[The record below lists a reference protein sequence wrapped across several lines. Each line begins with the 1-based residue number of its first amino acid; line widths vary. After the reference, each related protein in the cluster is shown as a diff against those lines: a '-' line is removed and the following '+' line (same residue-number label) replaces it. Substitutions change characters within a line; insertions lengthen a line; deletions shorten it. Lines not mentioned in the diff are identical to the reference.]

1 MLFFNLKNINFTVL
15 FFSLFLFSQSG
26 LNSVYRYVEDFLES
40 LNLDPSLAAYR
51 NKELGGFLAG
61 IAGDNV
67 GMPYEFRFI
76 KNREDLVVP
85 YMLPNKFIHDQETD
99 DGRYAQ
105 VCAAGIFSDDTSMGL
120 CFGKAIV
127 DYKIHLNNKRVA
139 NYFCRWLESSVEDNF
154 YSALSFDGCIF
165 SDCGVTIR
173 SVLNRYRESGQLYP
187 EENRMT
193 NGCLMRNY
201 PSLIGSKSL
210 EEAIYLSR
218 LQTSVTHANPS
229 ILNMSSLL
237 TSVCWNLL
245 QHDISLS
252 KDIIVDTII
261 NDQSGDPLIER
272 YVKPMIIYFQKVGF
286 DNLHNLRLI
295 EKTDAL
301 ALEIFGKNSWPEFFG
316 DEISKFH
323 GKYLISSS
331 GCCGSTFVAAIWSV
345 LSTKS
350 LNDSLFLAAS
360 LGDDADTVASITGN
374 ISGTIY
380 GVKNLLLLT
389 QDCCSWF
396 SVLQFQ
402 DKILDL
408 YLMLINKQNIVASYV
423 SDDFSTTSSD
433 SENLEDNSAFT
444 REPSCWHN

>member
-1 MLFFNLKNINFTVL
+1 MLFFNLQSINFTVL

-26 LNSVYRYVEDFLES
+26 LNSVYHYVEDFLES
-40 LNLDPSLAAYR
+40 LNLDASSLYSR

-61 IAGDNV
+61 IAGDNI

-76 KNREDLVVP
+76 KNREDLVIP
-85 YMLPNKFIHDQETD
+85 YMLPNKFVHDPETD
-99 DGRYAQ
+99 DGKYAQ
-105 VCAAGIFSDDTSMGL
+105 VCGAGIFSDDTSMGL

-127 DYKIHLNNKRVA
+127 DYKIHLNKNRVA

-173 SVLNRYRESGQLYP
+173 SVLNRYRESGRLYP

-201 PSLIGSKSL
+201 PCIIGSKTL

-245 QHDISLS
+245 QHDISAS

-272 YVKPMIIYFQKVGF
+272 YVKPMILFFQKIGF
-286 DNLHNLRLI
+286 DNLESLRLV
-295 EKTDAL
+295 EKTDSL
-301 ALEIFGKNSWPEFFG
+301 AFEIFW
-316 DEISKFH
+316 
-323 GKYLISSS
+323 
-331 GCCGSTFVAAIWSV
+331 
-345 LSTKS
+345 
-350 LNDSLFLAAS
+350 
-360 LGDDADTVASITGN
+360 
-374 ISGTIY
+374 
-380 GVKNLLLLT
+380 
-389 QDCCSWF
+389 
-396 SVLQFQ
+396 
-402 DKILDL
+402 
-408 YLMLINKQNIVASYV
+408 
-423 SDDFSTTSSD
+423 
-433 SENLEDNSAFT
+433 
-444 REPSCWHN
+444 